1 MKTAQLKSTIL
12 SIAILFLSAFSYA
25 QPNLTEKNS
34 VIGVELSEAVCTFFE
49 GKGYAIERQDL
60 LPSDSTSFPQNLIIY
75 LSAENGSGSNK
86 NWNDSQ
92 IDTIIFDFTQ
102 EFAFEN
108 LENLYRFTENLKDSA
123 LSYTAVILFTAND
136 SLNLIPG
143 IGNDAEKHPNG
154 TQAYTERLGYDDK
167 CAAVVISGKTRG
179 ITITPGSGTNV
190 APLWLVRTLHKNLS
204 SEKESAELPPWFQI
218 LYSHGLAPENER
230 TAAFME
236 KGIPAAGISIANEIA
251 DLDMLLDAA
260 RELSVLHK
268 ENWDKNYLYIK
279 IGEKDIWIPEAV
291 SITLLMIVI
300 TAVLLIGCFTG
311 ILHNPRTIA
320 LRKDI
325 ARSWFVY
332 PVIVILVTLLLHLA
346 QTIFSSLAESNPL
359 LLISFKLFTAF
370 IVVFLVFI
378 LQISFDIRISLRAC
392 GFLMV
397 TSATFN
403 IFVFSGVNI
412 VLMYLFVLELAVVSV
427 SEKLKSTPALIASF
441 LLTMVPVLAL
451 VISITG
457 STTGEKVSDFV
468 IFSWPQDF
476 LFALLMFPTMMQ
488 LERIFISTDLLSPN
502 KKLRRRNYVI
512 TALVAEI
519 ILIAL
524 LWSIYGYASVV
535 IKNSSDLRKIPSK
548 TVIKERDFPM
558 ISASV
563 SDQEFM
569 ELSMRTLTVKS
580 NEKVMRYEISIE
592 TSNGV
597 PIFKSN
603 YDYVI
608 DDTNKISFVIPDYPS
623 GNLEIIYS
631 TPTTLAS
638 KITVTAFIPDPGMRD
653 IIYKDTFVLTTEAAG
668 EN

>member
-204 SEKESAELPPWFQI
+204 SEKESAELSPWFQI

-311 ILHNPRTIA
+311 ILHSPRTIA

-512 TALVAEI
+512 TALVSEI